1 MLFLK
6 LNRGKLHDKKKSNI
20 ISIGDHIY
28 PHDKTLSIPNL
39 LDWTKD
45 VQDKAYLSSG
55 QLLNNHIYPVDRS
68 CPLDR

>member
-39 LDWTKD
+39 LDWTK
-45 VQDKAYLSSG
+45 KMSR
-55 QLLNNHIYPVDRS
+55 IKPICPVDNF
-68 CPLDR
+68 